1 MLTTYLNDDIGL
13 IMSSEIKACL
23 GEVGGRQKF
32 KECQENKLD

>member
-23 GEVGGRQKF
+23 GGRGGGKNLRNVK
-32 KECQENKLD
+32 KTS